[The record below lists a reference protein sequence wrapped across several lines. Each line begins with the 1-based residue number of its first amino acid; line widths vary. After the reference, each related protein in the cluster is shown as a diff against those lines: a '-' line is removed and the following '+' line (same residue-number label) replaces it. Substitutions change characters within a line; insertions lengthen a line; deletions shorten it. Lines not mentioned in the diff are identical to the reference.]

1 MKSIT
6 LLLCLFLTF
15 SLGAQD
21 TKAPL
26 TKSEFEVAKRKYMVM
41 LQSADY
47 KQMKKL
53 GREITKKMNNLEM
66 PLPPAEK
73 DTDYVGYEMAWL
85 EDKIA
90 KTKFASKEEAKK
102 LLEDYYALSK
112 KTFIDNKEFF
122 LLFPRANTD
131 QKMEIIGQEN
141 SFDRIY
147 ELKNGN

>member
-1 MKSIT
+1 MKNIT

-15 SLGAQD
+15 SLSAQD

-26 TKSEFEVAKRKYMVM
+26 TKSEFEIAKQKYMVM

-73 DTDYVGYEMAWL
+73 DTDYVAYEMAWL
-85 EDKIA
+85 DDKIA

-102 LLEDYYALSK
+102 LFEDYYALSK
-112 KTFIDNKEFF
+112 KH
-122 LLFPRANTD
+122 L
-131 QKMEIIGQEN
+131 
-141 SFDRIY
+141 
-147 ELKNGN
+147 